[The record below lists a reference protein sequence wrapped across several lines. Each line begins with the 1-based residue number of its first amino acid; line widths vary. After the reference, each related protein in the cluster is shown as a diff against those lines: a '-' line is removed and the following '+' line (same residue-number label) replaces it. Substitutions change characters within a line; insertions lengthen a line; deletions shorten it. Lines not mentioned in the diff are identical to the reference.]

1 MQKRSK
7 KSSKRTTKATS
18 KAADRPFDTAT
29 LKRARKV
36 VSAYRII
43 LEKDSGLGYIGSSIE
58 LPAVFADGATPAS
71 CVDAIQRALTYAV
84 AAMIEC
90 GQSPPAAASSGKR
103 DVQVN
108 IRLTA
113 QEKLRLSEAARR
125 LGFKGVS
132 DFVRLAALERT
143 SAA

>member
-7 KSSKRTTKATS
+7 KSSKRTSKATS

-43 LEKDSGLGYIGSSIE
+43 LEKDEGLGYIGSSIE
-58 LPAVFADGATPAS
+58 LPSVFADGATAAS
-71 CVDAIQRALTYAV
+71 CVEAIQHALCYAV

-90 GQSPPAAASSGKR
+90 GRRPPAAASSGKR

-113 QEKLRLSEAARR
+113 QEKLRLSDAARR

>member
-1 MQKRSK
+1 M
-7 KSSKRTTKATS
+7 
-18 KAADRPFDTAT
+18 
-29 LKRARKV
+29 
-36 VSAYRII
+36 SAYRII
-43 LEKDSGLGYIGSSIE
+43 LEKDEGLGYIGSSIE

-71 CVDAIQRALTYAV
+71 CVDAMQRALTFAV
-84 AAMIEC
+84 ATMIEC
-90 GQSPPAAASSGKR
+90 GQRPPATASSGKR

-113 QEKLRLSEAARR
+113 QEKLRLLEAARR

>member
-7 KSSKRTTKATS
+7 KSSKRTSKATS
-18 KAADRPFDTAT
+18 KAADRPFDTAI

-43 LEKDSGLGYIGSSIE
+43 LEKDAGLGYIGSSIE
-58 LPAVFADGATPAS
+58 LPAVFADGATAAS
-71 CVDAIQRALTYAV
+71 CVDAIQHALAYAV
-84 AAMIEC
+84 ATMIEC
-90 GQSPPAAASSGKR
+90 GQRPPAAASSGKR
-103 DVQVN
+103 DVQIN

-113 QEKLRLSEAARR
+113 QEKLRLSDTARR

-143 SAA
+143 SAT

>member
-1 MQKRSK
+1 M
-7 KSSKRTTKATS
+7 
-18 KAADRPFDTAT
+18 
-29 LKRARKV
+29 KRARKV

-43 LEKDSGLGYIGSSIE
+43 LEKDAGLGYIGSSIE
-58 LPAVFADGATPAS
+58 LPAVFADGATAAS
-71 CVDAIQRALTYAV
+71 CVDAIQQALTYAV
-84 AAMIEC
+84 ATMIEC
-90 GQSPPAAASSGKR
+90 GQRPPAAASSGKR
-103 DVQVN
+103 DVQIN

-113 QEKLRLSEAARR
+113 QEKLRLSDAARR